1 VAALLGAL
9 GAWLLAAPYLGPAL
23 GLVLDVPPIVEVVD
37 HVVPGLIVVTLSGAS
52 LLGGAPLL
60 SVGARGG
67 APGGFLTLAVPGLA
81 FLAGLWG
88 TSTHVPLVADA
99 WAGEAPWGAAL
110 FHSVPGILIAVLS
123 LALFLIALRSPPPCG
138 GAAR

>member
-1 VAALLGAL
+1 VAALLTAL
-9 GAWLLAAPYLGPAL
+9 GAWALAAPYVGPSL
-23 GLVLDVPPIVEVVD
+23 GLIVDVPPIVEVVD
-37 HVVPGLIVVTLSGAS
+37 HVVPGLLVVTLGGAYLLSGAS
-52 LLGGAPLL
+52 LLP
-60 SVGARGG
+60 ARAHGE
-67 APGGFLTLAVPGLA
+67 APGGFLTLAALGLA

-88 TSTHVPLVADA
+88 TSTHVPLLVEA
-99 WAGEAPWGAAL
+99 WAGDVSWGAAL